1 MATSTERIPVTL
13 VPGDGIGPEVTAAR
27 RIVEAAG
34 APIDWEERSAGA
46 EVFTQ
51 GLPSGVPD
59 ETIESLSRTRVMLK
73 GPLETPVGFGEKSA
87 NVTLR
92 KLFETYANVRPVREL
107 PGVTPRTAV
116 AASTS

>member
-1 MATSTERIPVTL
+1 VATSTERIPVTL
-13 VPGDGIGPEVTAAR
+13 VPGDGIGPEVTTAAR

-59 ETIESLSRTRVMLK
+59 
-73 GPLETPVGFGEKSA
+73 
-87 NVTLR
+87 
-92 KLFETYANVRPVREL
+92 
-107 PGVTPRTAV
+107 
-116 AASTS
+116 